1 MTVDIA
7 APVAGEVVA
16 QEAIKDP
23 AFAAGALGQAVGVI
37 PTNGTIVAPVA
48 GKVISVAKTGHAYGI
63 KTDEGVEILVH
74 IGIDTV
80 QMDGDGFTP
89 RVEKKQRVEV
99 GEPLADVDFAAVD
112 AAGFDPTVITS
123 VVNSKK
129 MTRIDDI
136 APGHVTP
143 GQPLLRVTK

>member
-1 MTVDIA
+1 
-7 APVAGEVVA
+7 
-16 QEAIKDP
+16 
-23 AFAAGALGQAVGVI
+23 
-37 PTNGTIVAPVA
+37 
-48 GKVISVAKTGHAYGI
+48 SVAKTGHAYGI

-89 RVEKKQRVEV
+89 RVEKKQRVEA

-143 GQPLLRVTK
+143 GQSLLQVTK